1 MGAAPWF
8 VVLGVCLLA
17 GACKSDPPAERTQ
30 RPAWLRDAKI
40 ETLGSSEAFAKNSEV
55 FLNIEN
61 PTDEPLVIRSLGSE
75 GAATLVHAG
84 GARAKI
90 HRLSVGVAKPV
101 LVPPRGRKQTSLLFE
116 SAAGSPEK
124 LYLYDKEFAVSGRP
138 PASASKA
145 Q

>member
-1 MGAAPWF
+1 MHRAPWL
-8 VVLGVCLLA
+8 VVLGLFALA
-17 GACKSDPPAERTQ
+17 GACKSDPPAERTK
-30 RPAWLRDAKI
+30 RPVWLLAAKI
-40 ETLGSSEAFAKNSEV
+40 ETLGVGEAFAKNSEV

-61 PTDEPLVIRSLGSE
+61 PTDEPLVIQALGSE

-101 LVPPRGRKQTSLLFE
+101 LVPPRGHKRTSLLFE
-116 SAAGSPEK
+116 SAQGAPEK
-124 LYLYDKEFAVSGRP
+124 LYLYDKEFAVSVR

>member
-1 MGAAPWF
+1 MSRARWF
-8 VVLGVCLLA
+8 VVLGFCLLA
-17 GACKSDPPAERTQ
+17 GACKSDPPQERTQ
-30 RPAWLRDAKI
+30 RPAWLREAKI

-55 FLNIEN
+55 FLKIEN
-61 PTDEPLVIRSLGSE
+61 PTDEPLVIQSLGSE

-116 SAAGSPEK
+116 SAPGAPEK
-124 LYLYDKEFAVSGRP
+124 LCLYDREFAVSVRP
-138 PASASKA
+138 ATSAAKSR
-145 Q
+145 